1 MGLSYGSTVCMLSCA
16 PIITPLLIGNNS
28 SLRAS
33 FGSVAIFSLGRIFSY
48 SLIAFLSSYAS
59 FGIKS
64 FLDQPLLWGKIMGLF
79 MMLTSFY
86 LLYKTFFVD
95 TKSCKSSCGT
105 KSYKNLGKSG
115 YFFMG
120 VFLSFSL
127 CAPVL
132 SLIAFS
138 ANSTSPMVSAIYGIL
153 FGIGAVLFSLLFF
166 GFFLSVV
173 TQGVIAQ
180 FSKYKKAI
188 QVFSALM
195 LFSISIAVFNGSIKL

>member
-16 PIITPLLIGNNS
+16 PVVTPLLIGNNS

-59 FGIKS
+59 FSIKN
-64 FLDQPLLWGKIMGLF
+64 FLNQPILWGRTMGVF
-79 MMLTSFY
+79 MMLTSLY
-86 LLYKTFFVD
+86 LLYKAIFGD
-95 TKSCKSSCGT
+95 KMSCSSSCKTSR
-105 KSYKNLGKSG
+105 YENLGKSG

-120 VFLSFSL
+120 VFLSFGL

-153 FGIGAVLFSLLFF
+153 FGMGAVLFSLLFF

-195 LFSISIAVFNGSIKL
+195 LFSISIAVFSGSIKL